1 VSQSFVVTPAEAGRT
16 LAAVLKGR
24 LGVSWSQARRLIEL
38 RRVKLA
44 GQTCGDAVRRVKPG
58 QRIDVVETRNTRHET
73 REKNKPVRRPA
84 SRPSRRA
91 PSPTKPEPVLRH
103 VDDAVIV
110 VDKPAGITTHR
121 SALEAAEFGSR
132 GKRFLPSTLA
142 DRLPSLLPGAG
153 QVRAVHRLDRDT
165 SGLVVFARTA
175 EAEATLGKQFRAHT
189 VGRRYLAITRGRP
202 AEGRIESYLVRDRG
216 DGRRG
221 SDPTGNGQRAVT
233 HVRAIEDLGPCWLV
247 ECRLETGRTH
257 QVRIHL
263 GEAGAPLAGE
273 RVYDRPPHG
282 APAPD
287 PSASPRVA
295 LHAAYLGFEHP
306 TTGQWVEWESPL
318 PEDLQAVVR
327 RLRSSSLP
335 GGAKGGG
342 DGQDAD
348 READGG
354 REHE

>member
-1 VSQSFVVTPAEAGRT
+1 VSQAFVVTPAEAGRT

-24 LGVSWSQARRLIEL
+24 LRLSWSQARRLIEL
-38 RRVKLA
+38 RRVRLA
-44 GQTCGDAVRRVKPG
+44 GQTCGDAVRRVRTG
-58 QRIDVVETRNTRHET
+58 QRIEVDQTREANPET
-73 REKNKPVRRPA
+73 REKNKPARRPVSRA
-84 SRPSRRA
+84 SRLTA
-91 PSPTKPEPVLRH
+91 GPTRPEPILRH
-103 VDDAVIV
+103 VDDAVVV

-121 SALEAAEFGSR
+121 SVTEAAEFGSR

-142 DRLPSLLPGAG
+142 DRLPALLPGG
-153 QVRAVHRLDRDT
+153 GPVRAVHRLDRDT
-165 SGLVVFARTA
+165 SGAVVFARTA
-175 EAEATLGKQFRAHT
+175 EAEASLGKQFRAHT

-221 SDPTGNGQRAVT
+221 SGPAGDGQRAVT
-233 HVRAIEDLGPCWLV
+233 HVRVVEDLGPCSLV

-282 APAPD
+282 APVAD
-287 PSASPRVA
+287 PSGSPRVA

-318 PEDLQAVVR
+318 PEDLRAVVR
-327 RLRSSSLP
+327 RLRTGSLP
-335 GGAKGGG
+335 GGAKGGR

-354 REHE
+354 GEHE